1 MFSFFA
7 FLYAICGILGTG
19 CNLFVYIK
27 LYQRDP
33 WDVNNSACL
42 IIGISIFVVSL
53 IGFLMMRKLA
63 KMDRSIRD
71 LEYRLNTLS
80 SALSRVNYKAG
91 DKNVD
96 VEKEDFT
103 VDKIKQQIDR
113 ERSEK
118 YQDHIRT
125 IVSGFGSGKYQTAK
139 LRPDVFAPKDWEEN
153 ILGSRETWLA
163 MYQYYD
169 DLLPILLQ
177 AKAEEDVI
185 IDVCEESYR
194 LIGFL
199 GENLKGKCSDIMSYY
214 CDVEEKTYGKS
225 AKLTAMC
232 QKLDSIGALDRG
244 QPFSNRL
251 K

>member
-1 MFSFFA
+1 M
-7 FLYAICGILGTG
+7 
-19 CNLFVYIK
+19 
-27 LYQRDP
+27 
-33 WDVNNSACL
+33 
-42 IIGISIFVVSL
+42 
-53 IGFLMMRKLA
+53 
-63 KMDRSIRD
+63 
-71 LEYRLNTLS
+71 
-80 SALSRVNYKAG
+80 
-91 DKNVD
+91 
-96 VEKEDFT
+96 
-103 VDKIKQQIDR
+103 
-113 ERSEK
+113 
-118 YQDHIRT
+118 
-125 IVSGFGSGKYQTAK
+125 
-139 LRPDVFAPKDWEEN
+139 
-153 ILGSRETWLA
+153 GSRETWLA